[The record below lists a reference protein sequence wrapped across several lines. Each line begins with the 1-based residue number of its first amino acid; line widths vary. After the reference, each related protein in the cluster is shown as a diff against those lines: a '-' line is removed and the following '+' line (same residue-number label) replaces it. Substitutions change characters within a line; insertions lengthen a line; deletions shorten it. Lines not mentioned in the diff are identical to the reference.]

1 MKKKVSK
8 PYPDGIAVSGYEI
21 LYRCRECGYS
31 FRLAYDGFNY
41 CPHCGVKLDW
51 GVVVTANKEW
61 QNEFIDAVYNDKDK
75 HKKMLADL
83 DALNQTITDGKRY
96 EMKQTQATKDDIIYR
111 NICYFLGNGWT
122 REELLRE
129 HKYTE
134 EDFKIYDKMKW
145 KV

>member
-1 MKKKVSK
+1 
-8 PYPDGIAVSGYEI
+8 
-21 LYRCRECGYS
+21 
-31 FRLAYDGFNY
+31 
-41 CPHCGVKLDW
+41 
-51 GVVVTANKEW
+51 
-61 QNEFIDAVYNDKDK
+61 
-75 HKKMLADL
+75 MLANL

-129 HKYTE
+129 YKYTE

-145 KV
+145 RA